1 MKSHPREADFSVVKR
16 MMELTLPMEQTTI
29 TWPEAVQR
37 RFLCKGNANLSK
49 PSRVSGAQMVILG
62 AGWFGTQF
70 FWGFHTGSMPLFL
83 ENFTDLKFMI
93 SLVLSIAGIT
103 GCIVPPVVGYL
114 SDRSKTRFGR
124 RRPYIMGGMLGVF
137 LCALLLPHAGT
148 FAVVAII
155 SGLMYFFIGFA
166 QAPYLSLLPDVTPVH
181 QRSTASGVMYLMGGI
196 GLASY
201 FIVGSAIW
209 EEHTV
214 AVFHMVAA
222 VSFGSVLVTVAF
234 VKEPGRTDCESPKGT
249 GPLEYL
255 GSVARETNVLRYFLA
270 QLFWWMGIWM
280 VSAFL
285 TLFMVEE
292 LNLAEGKSLLIM
304 MAFSL
309 TATASMLPLGML
321 GDRLGRKGILSCM
334 LGFWVVGLIFVC
346 FSNSQAA
353 VLVTVVLTGIP
364 FAAVMGIGYAYTLDI
379 IPQERIAEYLGLSS
393 ISICIPQI
401 FGPMI
406 GGKLIDTVG
415 YRSIFIFAALFMVGG
430 FIILQFTKPRQR
442 AANLAN
448 GKG

>member
-1 MKSHPREADFSVVKR
+1 M
-16 MMELTLPMEQTTI
+16 
-29 TWPEAVQR
+29 
-37 RFLCKGNANLSK
+37 SK

-201 FIVGSAIW
+201 
-209 EEHTV
+209 
-214 AVFHMVAA
+214 
-222 VSFGSVLVTVAF
+222 
-234 VKEPGRTDCESPKGT
+234 
-249 GPLEYL
+249 
-255 GSVARETNVLRYFLA
+255 
-270 QLFWWMGIWM
+270 
-280 VSAFL
+280 
-285 TLFMVEE
+285 E